1 MARFKVDLD
10 SAIYVE
16 EWMALK
22 DDGCLAALPAKDQAK
37 EQEVLVDKGC
47 NKIQSSK
54 QVIHL
59 AHTGPGGQTLL
70 ARAAQDILC
79 IPEYQPRKLTNKEV
93 DDRQAME
100 DTIAL

>member
-1 MARFKVDLD
+1 MARFKVNPY

-22 DDGCLAALPAKDQAK
+22 DNGHLAALTAKDQAK
-37 EQEVLVDKGC
+37 EQEVLVDKKC

-54 QVIHL
+54 HVIHL
-59 AHTGPGGQTLL
+59 AHTGPGGQTLS
-70 ARAAQDILC
+70 ARAAWDILC
-79 IPEYQPRKLTNKEV
+79 IPEYQPRKLTDKEV
-93 DDRQAME
+93 EDRQAME